1 MCFSWPKVVFRNL
14 WSASVTIKGLHKLE
28 FHKITYSNTTFYL
41 AKLRSLLAIDYG
53 FSLKSIGDIDFVLK
67 FHWLSICR
75 WSKVNVTLCHTVLFR
90 WYCVGPSP
98 IVPSPKVEDR
108 KRRHPIKRRKK
119 VNSRG
124 RFRHFALRCLEITD
138 FAYMQISVILKSHLT
153 RHIKNT
159 CTNCTQISRI
169 FHTRFSH
176 FFILFLRICNNR
188 ATMEHHSSWDMVEN
202 LRGSSTSILQQR
214 SSRFSKKITDFSL
227 FRSNWHQSWGVNF

>member
-1 MCFSWPKVVFRNL
+1 MILWVPLPYSPLPKGQGPEEV
-14 WSASVTIKGLHKLE
+14 ASGEKTQKGE
-28 FHKITYSNTTFYL
+28 F
-41 AKLRSLLAIDYG
+41 
-53 FSLKSIGDIDFVLK
+53 
-67 FHWLSICR
+67 
-75 WSKVNVTLCHTVLFR
+75 
-90 WYCVGPSP
+90 
-98 IVPSPKVEDR
+98 
-108 KRRHPIKRRKK
+108 KRP
-119 VNSRG
+119 N
-124 RFRHFALRCLEITD
+124 RHFALRCLEITD